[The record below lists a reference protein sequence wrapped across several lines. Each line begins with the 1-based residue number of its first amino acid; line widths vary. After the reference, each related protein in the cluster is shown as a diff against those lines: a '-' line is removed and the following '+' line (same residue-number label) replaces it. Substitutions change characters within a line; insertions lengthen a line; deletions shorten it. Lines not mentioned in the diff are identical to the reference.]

1 MKDYFPS
8 QEEFAEVCTRGL
20 SAIRP
25 LLPSARER
33 DGYGWNFGTA
43 RPPSY
48 AAYGRLRATMT
59 FKVAASFGAKRV
71 LEVAAGDASL
81 SAALQQQGCEVVVND
96 LRDEDIREAVRHFS
110 NAEAI
115 RVAGGNVFDLDP
127 KEIGEFD
134 LVIACELIEH
144 VADPV
149 ALLRKLKSFLAPG
162 GRVMVTTP
170 NGAYFRNKL
179 PTYRKV
185 KNHAALFEKQF
196 KPDADGHL
204 YLLTSQEVFDLSR
217 EAGFQVEQ
225 CFAWGTP
232 FISGESGFRVLGGVL
247 PRLTCLALEKISCA
261 LPAGVREQWG
271 NSLMVVLKDG

>member
-1 MKDYFPS
+1 MKHYFPS
-8 QEEFAEVCTRGL
+8 QKEFAEVCTRGL

-48 AAYGRLRATMT
+48 AAYGRLRAMMT
-59 FKVAASFGAKRV
+59 LKVAASFGAKRV
-71 LEVAAGDASL
+71 LEVAAGDGSL
-81 SAALQQQGCEVVVND
+81 SAALQQRGSEVVVND
-96 LRDEDIREAVRHFS
+96 LREQDICEGVQYFT
-110 NAEAI
+110 NADAI
-115 RVAGGNVFDLDP
+115 EVAGGNVFDLDP
-127 KEIGEFD
+127 KVLGEFD

-149 ALLRKLKSFLAPG
+149 ALLRKLKSFLTLG
-162 GRVMVTTP
+162 GRVMMTTP

-179 PTYRKV
+179 PTYREV
-185 KNHAALFEKQF
+185 KDYAALVEKQF

-204 YLLTSQEVFDLSR
+204 YLLTANELRELSG
-217 EAGFQVEQ
+217 EAGMQVEQ

-232 FISGESGFRVLGGVL
+232 FISGESGFRVLGGML
-247 PRLTCLALEKISCA
+247 PRAACLALEKMSCA
-261 LPAGVREQWG
+261 LPAGVRERWA
-271 NSLMVVLKDG
+271 NSLMAVMKK